1 MKKLICKLLGHRF
14 KYNFGWMPNKCYCSR
29 CGAKWKTIKNPDY
42 NGNPIETD
50 MYIWVPCEP
59 QKEENV
65 L

>member
-1 MKKLICKLLGHRF
+1 
-14 KYNFGWMPNKCYCSR
+14 MPNKCYCSR

-42 NGNPIETD
+42 NGNPIETA
-50 MYIWVPCEP
+50 MYIWVPSEP